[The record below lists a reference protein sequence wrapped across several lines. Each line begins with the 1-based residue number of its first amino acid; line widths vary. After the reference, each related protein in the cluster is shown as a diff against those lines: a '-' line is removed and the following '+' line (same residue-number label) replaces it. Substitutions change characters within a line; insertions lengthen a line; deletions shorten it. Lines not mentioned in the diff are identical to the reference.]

1 MKIQMRLIKK
11 DYYISKEIK
20 QQLDNSKKIVKEA
33 DQDRIFIITG
43 REGSGKSWLAM
54 QLAAYLD
61 PSFCL
66 DDICFDSESFGKR
79 IREVDKFKAV
89 VFDESFTGLSSK
101 GSLSKENKKL
111 IRILIECRQRNLYLF
126 IVLPSIFILDRYI
139 TLFRSHSL
147 FHVAISKRDFK
158 NRYYKVYNYQNKHK
172 LYILGQK
179 YLSYSKPKIW
189 KKHRFYE
196 KLPEG
201 ISKKE
206 YQKKKSES
214 FKEKEKEE
222 DPSLTRAFT
231 QRDTIIRLLK
241 NTTKITLIEISKA
254 LEEAGQPLTSSVI
267 AKIVRKP
274 PKVA

>member
-1 MKIQMRLIKK
+1 MPSIN
-11 DYYISKEIK
+11 YYIPDEIK
-20 QQLDNSKKIVKEA
+20 RQLDNSKKIVLEA
-33 DQDRIFIITG
+33 DQDRIFIVTG

-66 DDICFDSESFGKR
+66 DDVCFDSNSFGKR
-79 IREVDKFKAV
+79 IREVNKLKAI
-89 VFDESFTGLSSK
+89 VFDEAFSGLSSK
-101 GSLSKENKKL
+101 GALSKENKKL
-111 IRILIECRQRNLYLF
+111 IKILIECRQRNLFLF

-147 FHVAISKRDFK
+147 FNTAISRKDFK

-179 YLSYSKPKIW
+179 YMSYAKPKIW
-189 KKHRFYE
+189 KKYRFYG
-196 KLPEG
+196 KLPLSITKE
-201 ISKKE
+201 E

-222 DPSLTRAFT
+222 VPEFTRLIS
-231 QRDTIIRLLK
+231 QRNLAILMCKEPIKYTHIDISRRFKAAGHDLSDTFI
-241 NTTKITLIEISKA
+241 
-254 LEEAGQPLTSSVI
+254 G
-267 AKIVRKP
+267 KIVRNLQKES
-274 PKVA
+274 